1 MTFPFKNTDVAR
13 AATGAQLWEEHNVCV
28 VPILLS
34 ASVHIHGDAFM
45 HWFFYQEEAVRE
57 KVNPVPGLKANTAC
71 HTRGLESADDKR
83 GSSPHRIRVRGDSW
97 GLSQAGDLV

>member
-1 MTFPFKNTDVAR
+1 M
-13 AATGAQLWEEHNVCV
+13 
-28 VPILLS
+28 
-34 ASVHIHGDAFM
+34 
-45 HWFFYQEEAVRE
+45 
-57 KVNPVPGLKANTAC
+57 PGLKANTAC